1 VVLPSPLEQ
10 LGLSG
15 TAIGLLRISV
25 ENKQEENTKPRK
37 MYYCGGAEE
46 SKGGDDNAAAA
57 LLHAVA
63 PVVVPS
69 LYWRG
74 DERRVYCCGGA
85 EESKEGDGE
94 NEKDGDAAAALPH
107 AVVHVRAPSAH
118 SRGGVE
124 ERKECNGDAAAT
136 FSHAVAPVGAPSA
149 AAGLYGEWRGYSQL
163 FCCVELRRF
172 RKDQVTRRD
181 SVAKRATFDNWR
193 LVAEQ

>member
-94 NEKDGDAAAALPH
+94 NEKDGDAAAA
-107 AVVHVRAPSAH
+107 
-118 SRGGVE
+118 
-124 ERKECNGDAAAT
+124 

-149 AAGLYGEWRGYSQL
+149 ATGLYGEWRGYSQL